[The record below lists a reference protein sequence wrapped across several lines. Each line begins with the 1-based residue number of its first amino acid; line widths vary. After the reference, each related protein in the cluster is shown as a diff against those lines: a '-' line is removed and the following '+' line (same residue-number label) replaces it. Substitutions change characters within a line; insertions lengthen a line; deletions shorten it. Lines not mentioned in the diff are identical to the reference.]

1 MRAATIVALVAVG
14 VSATACAPSAMPATS
29 AKLETPVAPSVVAS
43 DAGSVDAGDAV
54 DASAMVTLDAL
65 AARATSVAAGMREA
79 ARGEIAGDAAGATNA
94 TTATRVIA
102 RADDRDVCV
111 RVTMVARPAAHA
123 WLADTR
129 GDVLSDAAEAT
140 DATLGARGPV
150 CVRKGDVVSLH
161 LESKT
166 PFVARFV
173 AWQSP

>member
-1 MRAATIVALVAVG
+1 
-14 VSATACAPSAMPATS
+14 
-29 AKLETPVAPSVVAS
+29 
-43 DAGSVDAGDAV
+43 
-54 DASAMVTLDAL
+54 
-65 AARATSVAAGMREA
+65 
-79 ARGEIAGDAAGATNA
+79 
-94 TTATRVIA
+94 
-102 RADDRDVCV
+102 
-111 RVTMVARPAAHA
+111 MVARPAAHA